1 MASLNPSLSPNIGNK
16 PWVDQISKTLQT
28 QLAVTI
34 DTPPVSIYEVPKI
47 IKTEKPEAYVPRRIG
62 LGPNHHFQPELY
74 KKMEQKKLIA
84 VRRVLKLHQIHDYK
98 QQVVEKVKQ
107 IIPAICAC
115 YDSYPDS
122 DDETLAWVFAIDG
135 IFLIDELNTYSKCG
149 LAIEAN
155 DLVKLENQIPL
166 IVLKEIHKALL
177 GESAQTQDDHLEF
190 KLRVFCESHSPIGI
204 SNVKTNF
211 GHANHLLDYMYHSI
225 VNNET
230 LTLRKVEFTNLASS
244 DPVKKD
250 MKLELVGAI
259 MKVAELIPGAIPL
272 IRIVESIS
280 QLFAESGGP
289 VEELIVPTAS
299 ELWKTARVKFRLS
312 PINEGIMNIKF
323 VNGKDR
329 VCYLPRITLDRNSEV
344 VLRNLVAYEKLM
356 VKNDTTFASEYG
368 LDLTGYV
375 DFMSGII
382 DTVKDV
388 KILREGKVIESDL
401 ADEEIAE
408 LFNGMRK
415 TRGKVSVETEMMKIV
430 AQLNQ
435 VYESTPI
442 VWCQNLI
449 EKQLRAWSKIITVTI
464 SILTTLFLFHQ
475 GGVKLYGQNPPH
487 MILIRNLQSKL
498 SPLLVFFIRPKGP
511 VV

>member
-1 MASLNPSLSPNIGNK
+1 MASLNPSLIPNIGNK

-47 IKTEKPEAYVPRRIG
+47 IKTKNPDAYVPRRIG
-62 LGPNHHFQPELY
+62 LGPNHHFQPEFH

-115 YDSYPDS
+115 YDSYLDS

-166 IVLKEIHKALL
+166 IVLKEIHKALS

-230 LTLRKVEFTNLASS
+230 LTLRKVEFTKHENN

-250 MKLELVGAI
+250 IKLELIGAI
-259 MKVAELIPGAIPL
+259 MKVAEMIPGAIPL
-272 IRIVESIS
+272 IRIVESIN
-280 QLFAESGGP
+280 QLFAESVGP
-289 VEELIVPTAS
+289 IDELIVPTAS
-299 ELWKTARVKFRLS
+299 ELWKTARVKFRMSL
-312 PINEGIMNIKF
+312 INEGIRNIKF
-323 VNGKDR
+323 VNGKER
-329 VCYLPRITLDRNSEV
+329 VCYLTLITLNS
-344 VLRNLVAYEKLM
+344 NEKLM
-356 VKNDTTFASEYG
+356 AANNTTFASEYG

-375 DFMSGII
+375 DFMSRII

-401 ADEEIAE
+401 DDDEIAK

-415 TRGKVSVETEMMKIV
+415 TRGNVSVETKMMKIV
-430 AQLNQ
+430 AQLNK
-435 VYESTPI
+435 VYDITPI
-442 VWCQNLI
+442 VWIQNLI
-449 EKQLRAWSKIITVTI
+449 EKQFRAWLKIITVTI

-475 GGVKLYGQNPPH
+475 GGVKLYGANPPN
-487 MILIRNLQSKL
+487 MILICNL
-498 SPLLVFFIRPKGP
+498 
-511 VV
+511 

>member
-28 QLAVTI
+28 QLAVPI

-115 YDSYPDS
+115 YDSYLDS

-166 IVLKEIHKALL
+166 IVLKEIRKALS

-190 KLRVFCESHSPIGI
+190 KLRVFCESHSPINI

-289 VEELIVPTAS
+289 VDELIVPTAS

-388 KILREGKVIESDL
+388 KILREGKIIESDL
-401 ADEEIAE
+401 ADEEIADC
-408 LFNGMRK
+408 LMGLRK

-442 VWCQNLI
+442 VRCQNLI
-449 EKQLRAWSKIITVTI
+449 EKQLRAWSKII
-464 SILTTLFLFHQ
+464 Q
-475 GGVKLYGQNPPH
+475 
-487 MILIRNLQSKL
+487 
-498 SPLLVFFIRPKGP
+498 
-511 VV
+511 